1 MTRVRRPRE
10 QRDLLVGKASRSS
23 RNMYITST
31 FLALLGFAGAQLMD
45 GPGNGVAKSTYVAL
59 RCFGIGMIRVRP
71 QLKVKTVIL
80 AVAAQLCVANGMWW
94 ASMALGMAD

>member
-45 GPGNGVAKSTYVAL
+45 GPGNGVAKSTYAATDPSASSL
-59 RCFGIGMIRVRP
+59 RARACAR
-71 QLKVKTVIL
+71 
-80 AVAAQLCVANGMWW
+80 A
-94 ASMALGMAD
+94 